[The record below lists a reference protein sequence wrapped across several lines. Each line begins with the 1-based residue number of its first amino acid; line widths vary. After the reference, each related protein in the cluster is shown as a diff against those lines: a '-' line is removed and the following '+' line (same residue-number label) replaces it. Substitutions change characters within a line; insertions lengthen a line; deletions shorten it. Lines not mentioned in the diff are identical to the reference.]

1 MMVVEAV
8 SSNAVVT
15 TQDTQTQLLAGIEP
29 GVLLA
34 GKYRVER
41 KIGEGGMGVV
51 VVARHLE
58 LDELVAIKFLLPDA
72 LCNPEA
78 VMRFSREAR
87 ASVKIKSEH
96 VARTLDVGKL
106 DNGVAYMVMEYLQG
120 TDLDVRLQE
129 TGPLPIEEA
138 VDFTLQTCHALAD
151 AHVMGIIH
159 RDVKPSN
166 LFVVRKSDGNESIKV
181 LDFGISKIT
190 GAAASSTDMSMTRT
204 QTLMGSPHYMSP
216 EQMASSRNAGP
227 SADIWALGVTLHELI
242 TGQAPFD
249 GENIAELCHRVLTQP
264 PPRLCQWRQD
274 MPQGLQAVVD
284 RCLEK
289 EPAKRYLDVAELA
302 VALIPYG
309 TDRGRLS
316 AEAAWRVL
324 QGASTSLSALV
335 LTPSPGNSHSSVSKR
350 FSGGTVASWSH
361 TNPQYKRRNKLW
373 VGSIAA
379 MLLIGVIASAIV
391 IARTRIPLT
400 SSIVAVPLSQPA
412 AVVGANITA
421 GGLTASVSPAIALV
435 TEPVSI
441 PAPATSG
448 KFPSSRTG
456 MKEAPPDPMPAV
468 GRWAAAPP
476 KRAQKLK
483 NRPKT
488 SETADFGGRVF

>member
-1 MMVVEAV
+1 MVVEAA

-15 TQDTQTQLLAGIEP
+15 TQDTHAQMLMGIEP
-29 GVLLA
+29 GALLA

-72 LCNPEA
+72 ASNPEA

-120 TDLDVRLQE
+120 TDLDVRLRE
-129 TGPLPIEEA
+129 SGSLPIEQA

-151 AHVMGIIH
+151 AHAIGIIH

-166 LFVVRKSDGNESIKV
+166 LFVVRKSDGNESIKM

-190 GAAASSTDMSMTRT
+190 GAAAGGTEMSMTRT
-204 QTLMGSPHYMSP
+204 QTLMGSPHYMAP
-216 EQMASSRNAGP
+216 EQMASSRNVGP
-227 SADIWALGVTLHELI
+227 SVDIWALGVTLYELI
-242 TGQAPFD
+242 SGQSPFD
-249 GENIAELCHRVLTQP
+249 GDSITELCSQVLTQP

-274 MPQGLQAVVD
+274 VPQGLQAVVD
-284 RCLEK
+284 HCLEK
-289 EPAKRYLDVAELA
+289 DPAKRYLDVAELA

-324 QGASTSLSALV
+324 QGAGMSRNALV
-335 LTPSPGNSHSSVSKR
+335 PLPTPGEPHPGAPNR
-350 FSGGTVASWSH
+350 FNTGAVASWTQ
-361 TNPQYKRRNKLW
+361 TNPQYKRRNRLW
-373 VGSIAA
+373 IGSVAS
-379 MLLIGVIASAIV
+379 MLLIGAIASAIV
-391 IARTRIPLT
+391 IARARMPLT
-400 SSIVAVPLSQPA
+400 PSIVVVPLSQPA
-412 AVVGANITA
+412 AVVDASNSA
-421 GGLTASVSPAIALV
+421 GVLKASVSHSIAWV
-435 TEPVSI
+435 TEPARI
-441 PAPATSG
+441 PAPDTSG
-448 KFPSSRTG
+448 RFLSSRTDK
-456 MKEAPPDPMPAV
+456 KEAASDPLTAV
-468 GRWAAAPP
+468 VRGAAAPS
-476 KRAQKLK
+476 KRPQKLK
-483 NRPKT
+483 NKAKT
-488 SETADFGGRVF
+488 SETTDFGGRVF